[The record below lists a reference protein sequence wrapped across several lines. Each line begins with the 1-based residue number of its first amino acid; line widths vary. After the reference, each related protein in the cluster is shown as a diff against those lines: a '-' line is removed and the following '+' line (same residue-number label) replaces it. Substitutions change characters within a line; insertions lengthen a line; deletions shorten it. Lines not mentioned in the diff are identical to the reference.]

1 MGVRRIMDAMKDGPR
16 STLSSGKVV
25 ALAAGLSVGATLGY
39 MVYRHV
45 RGSRSSEY
53 QWGGWR
59 VLGDCYCVCHEC
71 VISADLCWNQQVKD
85 LVPRFPRSHFL

>member
-1 MGVRRIMDAMKDGPR
+1 MDAMKDGPR

-45 RGSRSSEY
+45 RGTRSSEY
-53 QWGGWR
+53 QWGGGGCSGI
-59 VLGDCYCVCHEC
+59 VTVCPTS
-71 VISADLCWNQQVKD
+71 V
-85 LVPRFPRSHFL
+85 

>member
-1 MGVRRIMDAMKDGPR
+1 MGVRRVMDAMKDGPR

-45 RGSRSSEY
+45 RGTRSSEY
-53 QWGGWR
+53 QWGGAQG
-59 VLGDCYCVCHEC
+59 LL
-71 VISADLCWNQQVKD
+71 LC
-85 LVPRFPRSHFL
+85 VPRVCDQC